1 IDGGGVRGFS
11 QLEIMRSIIYS
22 LNWNKN
28 SSGFEES
35 EHPWQHFDLIGGS
48 GTGGLI
54 AIMLA
59 RLRMSVEEAS
69 EEFFTITEEVYK
81 NDALDSPERSRRL
94 RQCMED
100 LLQRRE
106 LPLDA
111 KLLEEAPDDCC
122 VGYDYV
128 NYDGIRAL
136 NLSPRFVLASL
147 RNSLETKVCFRTYS
161 VRSQPSSPI
170 TILDAVLATC
180 AVQPAFASV
189 SFGERYRRREYVA
202 AGFGANNPIQAVIT
216 EAHLLF
222 GGDSHISSLIS
233 LGTGHP
239 GIITLPAQTKGADLY
254 TVMRDMM
261 NDCEQKAQDMEQ
273 ILGSTRIY
281 SRFSVDQ
288 GMQNHHH
295 NQATDPEWIT
305 TQTESYLTRHDTLE
319 KLEIAVQNISVDEGR
334 ITLDQFSENSSTS
347 FNCYL
352 TFL

>member
-1 IDGGGVRGFS
+1 MSLRKNLRLASFDGGGVRGFS

-122 VGYDYV
+122 VG
-128 NYDGIRAL
+128 
-136 NLSPRFVLASL
+136 FVLASL

-288 GMQNHHH
+288 G
-295 NQATDPEWIT
+295 D
-305 TQTESYLTRHDTLE
+305 R
-319 KLEIAVQNISVDEGR
+319 KSVV
-334 ITLDQFSENSSTS
+334 
-347 FNCYL
+347 
-352 TFL
+352 